1 MAGWMA
7 DAMVRTRSSTVYDTL
22 RPRQQYA
29 VRVVMM
35 LLRAAAAAAGVLLY
49 FHRPLAG
56 SRLLRCPARRSAS
69 MQQAATGGT
78 VVRTTNTRAV

>member
-1 MAGWMA
+1 
-7 DAMVRTRSSTVYDTL
+7 
-22 RPRQQYA
+22 
-29 VRVVMM
+29 MM